1 MHEVL
6 SPTSAERDVEQVRA
20 TVDRIAVRSRAT
32 QPTVAVTDQPSPLID
47 AGTLASPI
55 A

>member
-1 MHEVL
+1 MHELL
-6 SPTSAERDVEQVRA
+6 SPTYAERDVEQVRA
-20 TVDRIAVRSRAT
+20 TVDRIAVRLRTT
-32 QPTVAVTDQPSPLID
+32 QPTVAATDQPSPLID

>member
-6 SPTSAERDVEQVRA
+6 SPTSAERDVDQVRA
-20 TVDRIAVRSRAT
+20 TIDRIAVRLRTT
-32 QPTVAVTDQPSPLID
+32 QPTVAATDQPSSLVD